1 MRSVEGHNERTL
13 SANHALTYRA
23 AAGQVPEHQGLP
35 HHVKTYCLSPIQS
48 PNVAVTKLNALL
60 PGQSKPWLLKDSSGD
75 VMAYFDLD
83 DVDVPGV
90 LTILADISG
99 RHYNC
104 DAEVVSL
111 LERLRADLGG
121 EITNDA

>member
-1 MRSVEGHNERTL
+1 LVVR
-13 SANHALTYRA
+13 
-23 AAGQVPEHQGLP
+23 
-35 HHVKTYCLSPIQS
+35 HHVKTYCLSPIQTRD
-48 PNVAVTKLNALL
+48 VAVTKLNALL

-75 VMAYFDLD
+75 VMAYFELD

-90 LTILADISG
+90 LTISADISG

>member
-1 MRSVEGHNERTL
+1 M
-13 SANHALTYRA
+13 
-23 AAGQVPEHQGLP
+23 
-35 HHVKTYCLSPIQS
+35 KTYCLSPIQS
-48 PNVAVTKLNALL
+48 RSAAALKLDELF

-75 VMAYFDLD
+75 VMAYFDLS
-83 DVDVPGV
+83 DVDLPGV
-90 LTILADISG
+90 LTISADISG

-111 LERLRADLGG
+111 LQRLRADLGG

>member
-1 MRSVEGHNERTL
+1 M
-13 SANHALTYRA
+13 
-23 AAGQVPEHQGLP
+23 
-35 HHVKTYCLSPIQS
+35 KTYCLSPIQS
-48 PNVAVTKLNALL
+48 REAAVTKLDVLL
-60 PGQSKPWLLKDSSGD
+60 PGQSKPWLLKDSTGN
-75 VMAYFDLD
+75 VVAYFDLD

-90 LTILADISG
+90 LTISADISG

-121 EITNDA
+121 EINNAA

>member
-1 MRSVEGHNERTL
+1 
-13 SANHALTYRA
+13 
-23 AAGQVPEHQGLP
+23 
-35 HHVKTYCLSPIQS
+35 
-48 PNVAVTKLNALL
+48 LL
-60 PGQSKPWLLKDSSGD
+60 PGQSKPWLLKDASGD
-75 VMAYFDLD
+75 VMACFDLD
-83 DVDVPGV
+83 DVDAPGV
-90 LTILADISG
+90 LTISADISG

>member
-1 MRSVEGHNERTL
+1 M
-13 SANHALTYRA
+13 
-23 AAGQVPEHQGLP
+23 
-35 HHVKTYCLSPIQS
+35 KTYCLRPVQS
-48 PNVAVTKLNALL
+48 QSEAFAKLSTLL

-75 VMAYFDLD
+75 VMAYFDLE
-83 DVDVPGV
+83 DVDQTGV
-90 LTILADISG
+90 LTISVDISG

-104 DAEVVSL
+104 DAEVVAL

>member
-1 MRSVEGHNERTL
+1 M
-13 SANHALTYRA
+13 
-23 AAGQVPEHQGLP
+23 
-35 HHVKTYCLSPIQS
+35 KTYCLSPIHS
-48 PNVAVTKLNALL
+48 RIAAASKLDELF
-60 PGQSKPWLLKDSSGD
+60 PGQSKPWLLKDASGD

-90 LTILADISG
+90 LTISADISG

-111 LERLRADLGG
+111 LQRLKADLGG